1 MSISRLSFWKTLPAL
16 LCGVF
21 SLVAGLFVG
30 AVQIAYA
37 AENVGAAQTA
47 YAAEASGVNSSGL
60 NGVFDAGWT
69 TAYQSQDSIT
79 HMHQRLHA
87 LGMDEVVLQYAAV
100 QATHLYYPSQLDF
113 LQNTQYKN
121 NQLFPK
127 SIEAA
132 KVAGT
137 RVWLGLY
144 YNGDNWYSPPTVAQL
159 DTLSARNVRVLN
171 ELYELYGGES
181 VAAGVYIPQEVA
193 RYYWD
198 GLRDDA
204 TAGSL
209 VEHFLKPVT
218 ETAKAKGWKVMA
230 APFYNQSLESPEKLQ
245 SFFENL
251 FAAGF
256 KPDVIAVQDGVGAS
270 DAGKPHAETAT
281 VGNYERAVAKACS
294 KYGIEFWVDMELFC
308 TEDSHALADRARLS
322 AQLDTSRAAGA
333 VKIVGYDLAVLGNA
347 GLDSLEK
354 WNLKSTVESPT
365 LSVPS
370 FKNRLGTFRECSN
383 RDCSL
388 FFEKTSRK
396 TSKFYRLNGAR
407 VFLDRQ

>member
-1 MSISRLSFWKTLPAL
+1 MFFSRLTFRKPLHAL

-21 SLVAGLFVG
+21 SLVAGLFSG
-30 AVQIAYA
+30 AVQTAYA
-37 AENVGAAQTA
+37 AENVGAVQPA
-47 YAAEASGVNSSGL
+47 YAAEAPGANSSGL

-79 HMHQRLHA
+79 RMHQRLHA

-100 QATHLYYPSQLDF
+100 EATHLYYPSQLDF

-181 VAAGVYIPQEVA
+181 VVAGVYIPQEVA

-230 APFYNQSLESPEKLQ
+230 APFYNQNLESPEKLQ

-270 DAGKPHAETAT
+270 DAGKHHAETSNVAQ
-281 VGNYERAVAKACS
+281 YERAVASACS
-294 KYGIEFWVDMELFC
+294 KYGVEFWVDMELFR
-308 TEDSHALADRARLS
+308 TEDSHALADSARIS
-322 AQLDTSRAAGA
+322 AQLDSAYAAGA
-333 VKIVGYDLAVLGNA
+333 VKVVGYDLAVLGNA

-354 WNLKSTVESPT
+354 WNLRSSVEPPTISIKS
-365 LSVPS
+365 
-370 FKNRLGTFRECSN
+370 N
-383 RDCSL
+383 
-388 FFEKTSRK
+388 SRAVNK
-396 TSKFYRLNGAR
+396 KIRKMMKYYKLNGAR
-407 VFLDRQ
+407 VRLDRQ

>member
-1 MSISRLSFWKTLPAL
+1 MFFSRCISRHFLSAL

-21 SLVAGLFVG
+21 SLVVGLFVG

-37 AENVGAAQTA
+37 AENVGAVQTA
-47 YAAEASGVNSSGL
+47 YAAEAPGANSSGL

-87 LGMDEVVLQYAAV
+87 LGLDEVVLQYAAV
-100 QATHLYYPSQLDF
+100 EATHLYYPSQLDF

-132 KVAGT
+132 KVADT

-159 DTLSARNVRVLN
+159 DMLSARNVRVLN

-181 VAAGVYIPQEVA
+181 VVAGVYIPQEVA

-198 GLRDDA
+198 GLRSDA
-204 TAGSL
+204 TAESL

-218 ETAKAKGWKVMA
+218 AAAKAKGWKVMV
-230 APFYNQSLESPEKLQ
+230 APFYNQNLESPEKLQ

-256 KPDVIAVQDGVGAS
+256 NPDVIAVQDGVGAS
-270 DAGKPHAETAT
+270 DAGKHHAETSNVAQ
-281 VGNYERAVAKACS
+281 YERAVASACS
-294 KYGIEFWVDMELFC
+294 KYGVEFWVDMELFR
-308 TEDSHALADRARLS
+308 TEDSHALADSVRIS
-322 AQLDTSRAAGA
+322 AQLDSAYAAGA

-365 LSVPS
+365 ISI
-370 FKNRLGTFRECSN
+370 KSN
-383 RDCSL
+383 
-388 FFEKTSRK
+388 SRAVNK
-396 TSKFYRLNGAR
+396 KIRKMMKYYKLNGAR
-407 VFLDRQ
+407 VRLDRQ

>member
-1 MSISRLSFWKTLPAL
+1 MFFSRLTSWQPLSAL

-21 SLVAGLFVG
+21 SLVAGLFTGVVQTAFAAEIVG
-30 AVQIAYA
+30 AV
-37 AENVGAAQTA
+37 QTA
-47 YAAEASGVNSSGL
+47 YAAEVPGANSSGL

-79 HMHQRLHA
+79 RMHQRLHA

-100 QATHLYYPSQLDF
+100 EATHLYYPSQLDF

-121 NQLFPK
+121 NQFFPK

-181 VAAGVYIPQEVA
+181 VVAGVYIPQEVA

-198 GLRDDA
+198 GLRSDA
-204 TAGSL
+204 TAKSL

-218 ETAKAKGWKVMA
+218 AAAKAKGWKVMA
-230 APFYNQSLESPEKLQ
+230 APFYNQNLESPEKLQ

-251 FAAGF
+251 FAVGF
-256 KPDVIAVQDGVGAS
+256 KPDVVAVQDGVGAS
-270 DAGKPHAETAT
+270 DAGKHHAETSNVAQ
-281 VGNYERAVAKACS
+281 YERAVASACS
-294 KYGIEFWVDMELFC
+294 KYGVEFWVDMELFR
-308 TEDSHALADRARLS
+308 TEDSHALADSARIS
-322 AQLDTSRAAGA
+322 AQLDSAYAAGA

-365 LSVPS
+365 ISI
-370 FKNRLGTFRECSN
+370 KSN
-383 RDCSL
+383 SRAL
-388 FFEKTSRK
+388 NKMPRK
-396 TSKFYRLNGAR
+396 TMKYYKLNGAR
-407 VFLDRQ
+407 VRLDRR

>member
-1 MSISRLSFWKTLPAL
+1 MFFSRCISRHFLSAL

-21 SLVAGLFVG
+21 SLVAGLFSG
-30 AVQIAYA
+30 AIQTAYA
-37 AENVGAAQTA
+37 AENVGAVQPA
-47 YAAEASGVNSSGL
+47 YAAEAPGANSSGL

-79 HMHQRLHA
+79 HMHQRLRA

-100 QATHLYYPSQLDF
+100 EATHLYYSSQLDF

-181 VAAGVYIPQEVA
+181 VVAGVYIPQEVA

-198 GLRDDA
+198 GLRSDA
-204 TAGSL
+204 TAESL

-230 APFYNQSLESPEKLQ
+230 APFYNQNLESPEKLQ

-270 DAGKPHAETAT
+270 DAGKHHAETSNVAQ
-281 VGNYERAVAKACS
+281 YERAVASACS
-294 KYGIEFWVDMELFC
+294 KYGVEFWVDMELFR
-308 TEDSHALADRARLS
+308 TEDSHALADSARIS
-322 AQLDTSRAAGA
+322 AQLDSAYAAGA
-333 VKIVGYDLAVLGNA
+333 VKVVGYDLAVLGNA

-354 WNLKSTVESPT
+354 WNLRSSVEPPTISIKS
-365 LSVPS
+365 
-370 FKNRLGTFRECSN
+370 N
-383 RDCSL
+383 
-388 FFEKTSRK
+388 SRAVNK
-396 TSKFYRLNGAR
+396 KIRKMMKYYKLNGAR
-407 VFLDRQ
+407 VRLDRQ